1 MIIDL
6 RSDTLTKP
14 SKEMLDV
21 MFKAEVG
28 DDVWEEDPSLMA
40 LEKKTAKIFG
50 KPAGLFCPSGI
61 MTNQLAIKV
70 HTRPGDE
77 VICSRQAH
85 IYNFEGG
92 GIALNS
98 GASVRLLEGETGQF
112 TALDVEANIN
122 PDNVHFPVTS
132 LVSIEDTCN
141 KGGGAF
147 WNIEEIK
154 RIREV
159 CLTNKIPL
167 HLDGARIFNALT
179 ETKLDPV
186 DYASNFESIS
196 LCLSKGLGAP
206 VGSVL
211 VGNEDFIKSARRF
224 RRAFGGGM
232 RQGGYLAAAGIYALD
247 NNIDRLSEDHRRA
260 KEIENVLKDLSY
272 VEELLPV
279 ETNILVFKLAGKQ
292 SSEEFLEKL
301 LLHNIKAVAFGPQI
315 IRMVTHLDFT
325 EEMLKEVKEKLSVI
339 QE

>member
-6 RSDTLTKP
+6 RSDTLTRP
-14 SKEMLDV
+14 SKGMLDA
-21 MFKAEVG
+21 MFNAEVG
-28 DDVWEEDPSLMA
+28 DDVWEEDPSLIT

-50 KPAGLFCPSGI
+50 KQAGLFCPSGI

-112 TALDVEANIN
+112 TAQDVELNIN

-141 KGGGAF
+141 KGGGAY
-147 WNIEEIK
+147 WDIEEIIK
-154 RIREV
+154 IREL
-159 CLTNKIPL
+159 CLNNKIAL
-167 HLDGARIFNALT
+167 HLDGARVLNALA
-179 ETKLDPV
+179 ETKLDIIT
-186 DYASNFESIS
+186 YSSNFDSIS

-211 VGNEDFIKSARRF
+211 VGDEEFIKTARRF

-247 NNIDRLSEDHRRA
+247 NNINRLKEDHRRA
-260 KEIENVLKDLSY
+260 KEIGKMLQELPS
-272 VEELLPV
+272 VEKILPV
-279 ETNILVFKLAGKQ
+279 DTNIIVFKLAGSQ
-292 SSEEFLEKL
+292 TADEYLEKL
-301 LLHNIKAVAFGPQI
+301 LKQNIKAVAFGPQI

-325 EEMLKEVKEKLSVI
+325 EEMLKEVKEKLPGI
-339 QE
+339 